1 MRNYEIAVVLHPDLE
16 IDLES
21 TTTKVEKIIT
31 DLGGKIDKKDN
42 WGKRKLA
49 YKVNK
54 QDWGIYV
61 FYNIEVDPA
70 KVSDINQALRI
81 TEEVMRYLIVST
93 ENIRYITKPN
103 ETAKPKAAPKAAPVA
118 SKEAKPAKETKPA
131 KEAKPA
137 KETKVLK
144 GEDK

>member
-49 YKVNK
+49 YEIKK
-54 QDWGIYV
+54 QTWGIYV
-61 FYNIEVDPA
+61 IYEIEIDPS
-70 KVSDINQALRI
+70 KVRAINDKLNI
-81 TEEVMRYLIVST
+81 TEEVMRFLIVSL
-93 ENIRYITKPN
+93 EDIRYLKKPN
-103 ETAKPKAAPKAAPVA
+103 QKPATKSEKAK
-118 SKEAKPAKETKPA
+118 KPAKVVEEKA
-131 KEAKPA
+131 
-137 KETKVLK
+137 
-144 GEDK
+144 

>member
-1 MRNYEIAVVLHPDLE
+1 VSVVLHPDLE
-16 IDLES
+16 IDIANALD
-21 TTTKVEKIIT
+21 KIEKIISKSNA
-31 DLGGKIDKKDN
+31 KIVKKDN

-118 SKEAKPAKETKPA
+118 SKDAKPAKETKPT

-137 KETKVLK
+137 KDTKVLK

>member
-49 YKVNK
+49 YEIKK
-54 QDWGIYV
+54 QTWGIYV
-61 FYNIEVDPA
+61 IYEIEIDPS
-70 KVSDINQALRI
+70 KVRAINDKLNI
-81 TEEVMRYLIVST
+81 TEEVMRFLIASL
-93 ENIRYITKPN
+93 EDIRYLKKPN
-103 ETAKPKAAPKAAPVA
+103 Q
-118 SKEAKPAKETKPA
+118 KPAKKSEKAKKPA
-131 KEAKPA
+131 KVAEEKA
-137 KETKVLK
+137 
-144 GEDK
+144 

>member
-1 MRNYEIAVVLHPDLE
+1 MSVVLHPDLE
-16 IDLES
+16 IDIANALD
-21 TTTKVEKIIT
+21 KIEKIISKSNA
-31 DLGGKIDKKDN
+31 KIVKKDN

>member
-49 YKVNK
+49 YEIKK
-54 QDWGIYV
+54 QNWGIYV
-61 FYNIEVDPA
+61 IYEIEIDPS
-70 KVSDINQALRI
+70 KVRAINDKLNI
-81 TEEVMRYLIVST
+81 TEEVMRFLIVSL
-93 ENIRYITKPN
+93 EDIRYLKKPN
-103 ETAKPKAAPKAAPVA
+103 Q
-118 SKEAKPAKETKPA
+118 KPAKKSEKAKKPA
-131 KEAKPA
+131 KVVEEKA
-137 KETKVLK
+137 
-144 GEDK
+144 